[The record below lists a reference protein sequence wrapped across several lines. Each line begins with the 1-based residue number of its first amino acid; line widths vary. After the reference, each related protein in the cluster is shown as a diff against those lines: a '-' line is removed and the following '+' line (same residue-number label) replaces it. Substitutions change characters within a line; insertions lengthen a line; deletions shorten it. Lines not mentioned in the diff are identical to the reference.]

1 MTTLVHPLIHLA
13 QYRRHHDE
21 PIATVSVVL
30 ALCPRRKFQL
40 LLSVIQQ
47 FTETLC
53 GLRQKL
59 IGYVHDN
66 VSGVSQCWGVAVA
79 WTTQP
84 QHHAVELM
92 VQSRWGLRFTSSA
105 DKHWLAFRSVE
116 IAEVVLMKG
125 RWETN
130 NIDPVTYTLKRQ

>member
-1 MTTLVHPLIHLA
+1 MYKP
-13 QYRRHHDE
+13 
-21 PIATVSVVL
+21 
-30 ALCPRRKFQL
+30 
-40 LLSVIQQ
+40 
-47 FTETLC
+47 TELWE
-53 GLRQKL
+53 
-59 IGYVHDN
+59 N
-66 VSGVSQCWGVAVA
+66 VSGMRANALVRQGVRVGRRAVATPVPPSTRGGVAVA